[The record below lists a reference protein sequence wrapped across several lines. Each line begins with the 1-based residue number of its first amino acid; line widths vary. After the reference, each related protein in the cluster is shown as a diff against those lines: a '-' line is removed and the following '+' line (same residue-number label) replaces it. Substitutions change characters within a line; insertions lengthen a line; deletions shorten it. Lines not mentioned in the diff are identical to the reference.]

1 MSVLWLWPH
10 LHKLPLS
17 ALSYNMNEECGAD
30 LVLRAMA
37 PGIHRNEAW
46 GTGLEAEGTEQ
57 LEMATKFCSDH
68 FSWGLRPIRSYVA
81 LHLSFQLQAGKVVL
95 ALECPD
101 ESLLGASGKG
111 ASVPVAPAAQSWVVV
126 AADFIAPRSWE
137 AGPAAYLT
145 PHPILGTLLVSNQ
158 QDLPGAVVFHF
169 MQDVGA
175 LIEALGALGA
185 AQVKVYLSIEFCPGW
200 PCGGWH
206 AGRPQTA
213 PQRCRLR

>member
-1 MSVLWLWPH
+1 
-10 LHKLPLS
+10 
-17 ALSYNMNEECGAD
+17 MNEDCGAD

-37 PGIHRNEAW
+37 PGIHRKEAW
-46 GTGLEAEGTEQ
+46 GTALEAEGTEQ
-57 LEMATKFCSDH
+57 LEMATKLCSDR
-68 FSWGLRPIRSYVA
+68 FSWGLRPIQSSGA
-81 LHLSFQLQAGKVVL
+81 LHRSFQIQAGKVVL
-95 ALECPD
+95 ALKCPD

-111 ASVPVAPAAQSWVVV
+111 ASVPVAPAAQSWAIV

-145 PHPILGTLLVSNQ
+145 PHPIVGTLLVSDQ
-158 QDLPGAVVFHF
+158 QDLPEAVVFHF

-175 LIEALGALGA
+175 LIETLGALGA
-185 AQVKVYLSIEFCPGW
+185 AQVKVYLSIEFCQGW

-213 PQRCRLR
+213 PQRRCLRRRPGSSGLVLSS